1 MKKIILIIL
10 FCILLLE
17 LTGCSYYDTELINNE
32 ESQINQ
38 NVNVNIEL
46 DK

>member
-1 MKKIILIIL
+1 MKKIILII
-10 FCILLLE
+10 FFFILLLE

-38 NVNVNIEL
+38 NVNGNIEL

>member
-17 LTGCSYYDTELINNE
+17 LTGWSYYDTELINNE

-38 NVNVNIEL
+38 NVNGNIEL

>member
-17 LTGCSYYDTELINNE
+17 LTVCSYYDTELIDNE
-32 ESQINQ
+32 KSKINQ
-38 NVNVNIEL
+38 NGNIEL

>member
-17 LTGCSYYDTELINNE
+17 LTGCRYYDTELIDNE
-32 ESQINQ
+32 KSKINQ
-38 NVNVNIEL
+38 NVNGNIEL